1 MSKKVMIITSFLIVL
16 VIVGVAAAYL
26 GLHGNPFKKKEAGQK
41 IEAYL
46 VHDKG
51 YNIEKVEGT
60 YSFTSSNAPYGANV
74 VFKDEPNTTYSYII
88 FKDGHID
95 QAGYSGNT
103 SKHLI
108 K

>member
-1 MSKKVMIITSFLIVL
+1 MSKKGIMITSFLIVL
-16 VIVGVAAAYL
+16 IIVGVVAAYL
-26 GLHGNPFKKKEAGQK
+26 GLHGNPFTRKEAGQK

-51 YNIEKVEGT
+51 YSIEKVEGT
-60 YSFTSSNAPYGANV
+60 YSFLLSDSPYGANV
-74 VFKDEPNTTYSYII
+74 VFKDEPNTIYSYAI
-88 FKDGHID
+88 FKDGHIG
-95 QAGYSGNT
+95 QGGYSGDT